1 MTSAQK
7 KLLANGLFI
16 VGGIAIL
23 GVLFNAPPETTKP
36 LPHDPNHERF
46 MTMDKK
52 EAEQFCAHCHA
63 AGKQAQ
69 LSATHPPPN
78 RCLFCHKRK

>member
-1 MTSAQK
+1 MTNNQK

-16 VGGIAIL
+16 AGGIAIL
-23 GVLFNAPPETTKP
+23 GLLLDAPSETTRP
-36 LPHDPNHERF
+36 LPHDQNHERF

-52 EAEQFCAHCHA
+52 EAERFCEECHA
-63 AGKQAQ
+63 PDKQMP
-69 LSATHPPPN
+69 LPATHPPPN

>member
-1 MTSAQK
+1 MTGAQK

-16 VGGIAIL
+16 AVGLVIL
-23 GVLFNAPPETTKP
+23 GVLLDAPPETTKP
-36 LPHDPNHERF
+36 LPHDQNHQRF

-52 EAEQFCAHCHA
+52 EAELVCATCH
-63 AGKQAQ
+63 GPGQQ
-69 LSATHPPPN
+69 VPLSASHPPPY